1 MTMPREGANAWQAG
15 MELLK
20 GLANLP
26 APEKVYFELQRFN
39 NNMERLQPDL
49 TKLAKA
55 LDGVQPGDIGRLA
68 LALQGMKVSEMLL
81 ALNDANS
88 TITKLYGKLWEKK

>member
-1 MTMPREGANAWQAG
+1 MTTGAQQGNAWQAG

-39 NNMERLQPDL
+39 NNMERIQPDL
-49 TKLAKA
+49 SRMAKA
-55 LDGVQPGDIGRLA
+55 LEGLQSGDIRHLA
-68 LALQGMKVSEMLL
+68 TVLQNMKVNEMLL
-81 ALNDANS
+81 AVGQLNDTGS
-88 TITKLYGKLWEKK
+88 KLYEKLWGRK